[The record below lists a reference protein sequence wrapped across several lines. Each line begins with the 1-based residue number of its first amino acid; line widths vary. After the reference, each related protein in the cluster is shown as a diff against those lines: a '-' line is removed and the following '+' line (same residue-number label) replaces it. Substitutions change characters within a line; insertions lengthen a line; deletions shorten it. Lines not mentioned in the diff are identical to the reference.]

1 MELVQVSEEVF
12 GSLPHLGES
21 QLLDLV
27 TLSGIDKEKVK
38 KAEQKGVWG
47 LRCLLMSFLSGDEVE
62 GLEDGGLELFK
73 KVQARLVVVSVE
85 KREAAAGTGSAET
98 KGESATVTPAWTAD
112 KAGPIPTVKE
122 APRYDSL
129 LRKEFRIKG
138 QIGEVGQKDKL
149 SFSSLVHQIDR
160 GVARGYAEEEVVDAI
175 INAMVPGLTLRSY
188 LECKPELDLPV
199 LRRLLRSHYQEKE
212 ATELYHDLTGAVQSP
227 RESPQ
232 EFLLRMLALRQKIL
246 FASKEADATF
256 RYDATLVQ
264 GMFLHSL
271 LTGVTSEN
279 IKSDLKPLLQNV
291 NTSDEVLLER
301 INIAANNESERNL
314 KQGTAKRTKINEVS
328 TTKVKESHPNNQASN
343 ANLDMKMIHES
354 IRTIVRSELAAVAPA
369 PQATLTPPT
378 VEQRYRR
385 ARRPDWGCRECRLQ
399 GNGESCN
406 HCFRCGSSEHFARGC
421 NNRPTQAGNAGGA
434 SERGEGFPG
443 NTHSP
448 GQQQQR

>member
-1 MELVQVSEEVF
+1 
-12 GSLPHLGES
+12 
-21 QLLDLV
+21 
-27 TLSGIDKEKVK
+27 
-38 KAEQKGVWG
+38 
-47 LRCLLMSFLSGDEVE
+47 
-62 GLEDGGLELFK
+62 
-73 KVQARLVVVSVE
+73 
-85 KREAAAGTGSAET
+85 
-98 KGESATVTPAWTAD
+98 
-112 KAGPIPTVKE
+112 
-122 APRYDSL
+122 
-129 LRKEFRIKG
+129 
-138 QIGEVGQKDKL
+138 
-149 SFSSLVHQIDR
+149 
-160 GVARGYAEEEVVDAI
+160 
-175 INAMVPGLTLRSY
+175 
-188 LECKPELDLPV
+188 
-199 LRRLLRSHYQEKE
+199 
-212 ATELYHDLTGAVQSP
+212 
-227 RESPQ
+227 
-232 EFLLRMLALRQKIL
+232 MLALRQKIL

-314 KQGTAKRTKINEVS
+314 KQGTAKRTNINEVS

-343 ANLDMKMIHES
+343 ANLDMKMINES

-385 ARRPDWGCRECRLQ
+385 ARRPDWGCRECRPQ
-399 GNGESCN
+399 GNGENCN

-421 NNRPTQAGNAGGA
+421 NNRPNQAGNAGGA

-448 GQQQQR
+448 RQQQQR